1 MRITNSDVN
10 VTECTF
16 TNTSYGYRLINI
28 TGSNVKIDKSKFI
41 NISYSTYYPIIN
53 ATRSN
58 ITISNSE
65 FAKSSNYPILLNYS
79 NANISGNE
87 FHDFNSN
94 YGINSDNSNSTICD
108 NLFYNRVAYA
118 PTINLQRSNSTL
130 SGNTFRNLSSSYTG
144 ATYSPIASINGYAN
158 ISDNDFIDT
167 YSYYG
172 GAIYISG
179 PSNVIENNRFVNT
192 SAVYG
197 GAIYN
202 MGYNLTLSGNTI
214 TDSNATYGKKIFN
227 NYGSNSAN
235 INTVYLTL
243 LNNETINSSSSIVDV
258 DVLVT
263 DDMGNE
269 IFGKIVPVDLN
280 DTRVGNV
287 SITDGD
293 VSIAVSNPGEGTY
306 LVNGNY
312 TGALNT
318 IVKTGVI
325 TFLEPYTGP
334 FYVATNGSDSNN
346 GDVDHPFAT
355 IEQAIKAAAVSNNT
369 HAIFINEGTYHE
381 YDLSVPAGMN
391 ITGIGDVT
399 IDADNKGRIMNVSG
413 SNVNISNIKFSN
425 GNFVS
430 SSTSFAGA
438 LYWTGINGTLNN
450 ARFLNNNVV
459 GNYSTASVVLFI
471 GLEQMVL

>member
-1 MRITNSDVN
+1 MV
-10 VTECTF
+10 
-16 TNTSYGYRLINI
+16 
-28 TGSNVKIDKSKFI
+28 
-41 NISYSTYYPIIN
+41 
-53 ATRSN
+53 
-58 ITISNSE
+58 
-65 FAKSSNYPILLNYS
+65 
-79 NANISGNE
+79 
-87 FHDFNSN
+87 
-94 YGINSDNSNSTICD
+94 
-108 NLFYNRVAYA
+108 
-118 PTINLQRSNSTL
+118 
-130 SGNTFRNLSSSYTG
+130 
-144 ATYSPIASINGYAN
+144 
-158 ISDNDFIDT
+158 
-167 YSYYG
+167 
-172 GAIYISG
+172 
-179 PSNVIENNRFVNT
+179 
-192 SAVYG
+192 
-197 GAIYN
+197 
-202 MGYNLTLSGNTI
+202 
-214 TDSNATYGKKIFN
+214 KKIFN

-263 DDMGNE
+263 DDMRNE

-459 GNYSTASVVLFI
+459 GNYSTASGGAVYWTGANGLINNTKFENSMANTTSSSYYAYGGAVYWAGDKGTLANSTFDNSTVTSIYSSRTYGGAVYWKGYHGRLLDNSFDNSNGYYGGTIYNYGYNLTLSGNEINNTNGTYGRYIATDFSYGSINGAVVTILNNTTVSSSLPSI
-471 GLEQMVL
+471 KCTVNVTDDMGNPIYGGYINVTLNSTKVGSGQSNYDIVSVTINNSGEGQYLVVPHYYHYSAGAYNDNYTSKTGVINWG